1 MTKLIRV
8 DKYTD
13 DNKVPINPKKAT
25 YRYISLFNDFG
36 GIDHVIEYSENGFDL
51 EGESSSKIYYEGDQ
65 IPPLIDEEF
74 EEDSDDLS

>member
-25 YRYISLFNDFG
+25 YRYIAIFNDFG
-36 GIDHVIEYSENGFDL
+36 GIDHVTEYSESGFDI
-51 EGESSSKIYYEGDQ
+51 EGEESSKIYYEGD
-65 IPPLIDEEF
+65 IMPPLIEEEPDELDEN
-74 EEDSDDLS
+74 